1 MLLHGNSEAQMIIV
15 TDQTVKVHNL
25 KNFIL
30 TTLKFAPPQ
39 IFQYSKFSGFTIVQ

>member
-25 KNFIL
+25 KNSIM
-30 TTLKFAPPQ
+30 
-39 IFQYSKFSGFTIVQ
+39 TIICCANNIHKIIVWI